1 MNDRQ
6 KYIRLFKA
14 IGKIQY
20 LHHENTLAY
29 QLAEM
34 IGANCMDSYTDI
46 DDGCLASIEQMIE
59 EISDHG

>member
-1 MNDRQ
+1 MNERQ

-20 LHHENTLAY
+20 LHHEETLAY

-34 IGANCMDSYTDI
+34 IGDNYAESFTDI
-46 DDGCLASIEQMIE
+46 NEECLDCIEQLIE
-59 EISDHG
+59 EITDNG